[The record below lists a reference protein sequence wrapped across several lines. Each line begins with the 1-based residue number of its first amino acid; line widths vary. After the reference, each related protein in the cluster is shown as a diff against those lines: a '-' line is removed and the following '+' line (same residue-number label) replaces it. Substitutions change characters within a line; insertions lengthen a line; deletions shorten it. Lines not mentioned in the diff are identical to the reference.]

1 VHDDLSPYR
10 RKSAVTVRA
19 WSIVTTQLVDVVH
32 PGAPL
37 HEPKWLPPVGTAVS
51 VTSVPAA

>member
-1 VHDDLSPYR
+1 VRQELSAYR

-19 WSIVTTQLVDVVH
+19 WSIVTTQVVDDVH

-37 HEPKWLPPVGTAVS
+37 HELRWLPAAGTAVS
-51 VTSVPAA
+51 VTSVPEA

>member
-1 VHDDLSPYR
+1 MRPELSAYR

-19 WSIVTTQLVDVVH
+19 WSIVTTQVVDDVH

-37 HEPKWLPPVGTAVS
+37 HELRWLPAAGTAVS
-51 VTSVPAA
+51 VTSVPEA